1 MTPAQI
7 EFYKRLAHGLA
18 LQFGP
23 NCEVVVHDLET
34 EDVDHSIVV
43 IENGHVSGR
52 KLGDGPSHIVFESMH
67 EGSTDVHDREPY
79 LTKTTDGKLL
89 KSSTIFIRNDEGK
102 PVGILGINFDIT
114 LMKAFERSLDAFT
127 GTGGTGYTEPE
138 PITKN
143 IGDLLED
150 LLHEC
155 EQFVGKPA
163 ALMTKDERI
172 RAIGYLDRRGAF
184 LISKSSERACEF
196 FGISSTASI
205 ATSMRPRRRP
215 ATSRHSPGLPLP
227 FLGASSGKH
236 ESKTEAAWEVPY
248 NRCHYYFERMEQNGV
263 EQGIMHRSR
272 IDSGNWWTCAPH
284 VR

>member
-67 EGSTDVHDREPY
+67 EGATDVRDREPY

-114 LMKAFERSLDAFT
+114 LMKAFERSLDALQEDIVKAQLVTDQPLPEGLTILHQSQLGRIQTLILRGKQDDIAAKLALCHPMLCDLLPLSLEEIFIYEL
-127 GTGGTGYTEPE
+127 GGVDYDV
-138 PITKN
+138 KN
-143 IGDLLED
+143 IVL
-150 LLHEC
+150 
-155 EQFVGKPA
+155 
-163 ALMTKDERI
+163 
-172 RAIGYLDRRGAF
+172 
-184 LISKSSERACEF
+184 
-196 FGISSTASI
+196 
-205 ATSMRPRRRP
+205 
-215 ATSRHSPGLPLP
+215 
-227 FLGASSGKH
+227 
-236 ESKTEAAWEVPY
+236 
-248 NRCHYYFERMEQNGV
+248 
-263 EQGIMHRSR
+263 
-272 IDSGNWWTCAPH
+272 
-284 VR
+284 

>member
-67 EGSTDVHDREPY
+67 EGATDVHDREPY

-114 LMKAFERSLDAFT
+114 LMKAFERSTPLPA
-127 GTGGTGYTEPE
+127 
-138 PITKN
+138 
-143 IGDLLED
+143 
-150 LLHEC
+150 
-155 EQFVGKPA
+155 PA
-163 ALMTKDERI
+163 A
-172 RAIGYLDRRGAF
+172 RAIPSPSPLPRTSATCSRTCCTSA
-184 LISKSSERACEF
+184 SSLW
-196 FGISSTASI
+196 AS
-205 ATSMRPRRRP
+205 P
-215 ATSRHSPGLPLP
+215 RHS
-227 FLGASSGKH
+227 
-236 ESKTEAAWEVPY
+236 
-248 NRCHYYFERMEQNGV
+248 
-263 EQGIMHRSR
+263 
-272 IDSGNWWTCAPH
+272 
-284 VR
+284 

>member
-23 NCEVVVHDLET
+23 NCEIVVHDLET

-52 KLGDGPSHIVFESMH
+52 KLGDGPSHIVLESMH
-67 EGSTDVHDREPY
+67 DGTTD
-79 LTKTTDGKLL
+79 DGKLL

-127 GTGGTGYTEPE
+127 GIGGTGYTEPE

-150 LLHEC
+150 LLREC

-196 FGISSTASI
+196 FGISKYSFYSY
-205 ATSMRPRRRP
+205 
-215 ATSRHSPGLPLP
+215 LN
-227 FLGASSGKH
+227 
-236 ESKTEAAWEVPY
+236 EAKAAA
-248 NRCHYYFERMEQNGV
+248 G
-263 EQGIMHRSR
+263 
-272 IDSGNWWTCAPH
+272 DK
-284 VR
+284 

>member
-1 MTPAQI
+1 MPPAQI

-18 LQFGP
+18 LQFVP

-43 IENGHVSGR
+43 IETGHLSGR
-52 KLGDGPSHIVFESMH
+52 KLG
-67 EGSTDVHDREPY
+67 DREPY

-196 FGISSTASI
+196 FGISKYSFYSY
-205 ATSMRPRRRP
+205 
-215 ATSRHSPGLPLP
+215 LN
-227 FLGASSGKH
+227 
-236 ESKTEAAWEVPY
+236 EAKAAA
-248 NRCHYYFERMEQNGV
+248 G
-263 EQGIMHRSR
+263 
-272 IDSGNWWTCAPH
+272 DK
-284 VR
+284 

>member
-52 KLGDGPSHIVFESMH
+52 KLGDGPSHIVLESMH
-67 EGSTDVHDREPY
+67 EGTADVHDREPY
-79 LTKTTDGKLL
+79 LTKTADGKLL

-127 GTGGTGYTEPE
+127 GTGGSGYTEPE

-150 LLHEC
+150 LVK
-155 EQFVGKPA
+155 VGDELDLIVEKVMDQDGVIQLSRKKLASRKGMEEIAKA
-163 ALMTKDERI
+163 AESGEVVEGDVTEFNK
-172 RAIGYLDRRGAF
+172 GGVVDR
-184 LISKSSERACEF
+184 KS
-196 FGISSTASI
+196 
-205 ATSMRPRRRP
+205 
-215 ATSRHSPGLPLP
+215 
-227 FLGASSGKH
+227 
-236 ESKTEAAWEVPY
+236 V
-248 NRCHYYFERMEQNGV
+248 V
-263 EQGIMHRSR
+263 
-272 IDSGNWWTCAPH
+272 
-284 VR
+284 

>member
-34 EDVDHSIVV
+34 DDVDHSIVV

-67 EGSTDVHDREPY
+67 EGATDVRDREPY

-114 LMKAFERSLDAFT
+114 LMKAFERSLDALQEDIVKAQLVTDQPLPEGLTILHQSQLGRIQTLILRGKQDDIAAKLALCHPMLCDLLPLSLEEIFIYEL
-127 GTGGTGYTEPE
+127 GGVDYDV
-138 PITKN
+138 KN
-143 IGDLLED
+143 ILL
-150 LLHEC
+150 
-155 EQFVGKPA
+155 
-163 ALMTKDERI
+163 
-172 RAIGYLDRRGAF
+172 
-184 LISKSSERACEF
+184 
-196 FGISSTASI
+196 
-205 ATSMRPRRRP
+205 
-215 ATSRHSPGLPLP
+215 
-227 FLGASSGKH
+227 
-236 ESKTEAAWEVPY
+236 
-248 NRCHYYFERMEQNGV
+248 
-263 EQGIMHRSR
+263 
-272 IDSGNWWTCAPH
+272 
-284 VR
+284 

>member
-23 NCEVVVHDLET
+23 NCEIVVHDLET

-52 KLGDGPSHIVFESMH
+52 MH
-67 EGSTDVHDREPY
+67 EGATDVHDREPY
-79 LTKTTDGKLL
+79 LTKTADGKLL

-196 FGISSTASI
+196 FGISKYSFYSY
-205 ATSMRPRRRP
+205 
-215 ATSRHSPGLPLP
+215 LN
-227 FLGASSGKH
+227 
-236 ESKTEAAWEVPY
+236 EAKAAA
-248 NRCHYYFERMEQNGV
+248 G
-263 EQGIMHRSR
+263 
-272 IDSGNWWTCAPH
+272 DK
-284 VR
+284 

>member
-34 EDVDHSIVV
+34 DDVDHSIVV

-67 EGSTDVHDREPY
+67 EGATDVRDREPY

-138 PITKN
+138 PITKTSAT
-143 IGDLLED
+143 
-150 LLHEC
+150 C
-155 EQFVGKPA
+155 SRTFCASV
-163 ALMTKDERI
+163 
-172 RAIGYLDRRGAF
+172 
-184 LISKSSERACEF
+184 SSLW
-196 FGISSTASI
+196 AS
-205 ATSMRPRRRP
+205 P
-215 ATSRHSPGLPLP
+215 RHS
-227 FLGASSGKH
+227 
-236 ESKTEAAWEVPY
+236 
-248 NRCHYYFERMEQNGV
+248 
-263 EQGIMHRSR
+263 
-272 IDSGNWWTCAPH
+272 
-284 VR
+284 

>member
-67 EGSTDVHDREPY
+67 EGTTDVHDREPY

-127 GTGGTGYTEPE
+127 
-138 PITKN
+138 
-143 IGDLLED
+143 
-150 LLHEC
+150 
-155 EQFVGKPA
+155 
-163 ALMTKDERI
+163 
-172 RAIGYLDRRGAF
+172 AF

-196 FGISSTASI
+196 FGISKYSFYSY
-205 ATSMRPRRRP
+205 
-215 ATSRHSPGLPLP
+215 LN
-227 FLGASSGKH
+227 
-236 ESKTEAAWEVPY
+236 EAKAAA
-248 NRCHYYFERMEQNGV
+248 G
-263 EQGIMHRSR
+263 
-272 IDSGNWWTCAPH
+272 DK
-284 VR
+284 